1 MLFSHMF
8 WVIGHRL
15 TPQSWLA
22 WCARPTR
29 IFGKMPYSEKLR
41 PIQPIQTC
49 HTWAEEFQKRNK
61 KKLLHCVR
69 LREVEYREEL
79 NNQTFP
85 SLNCGGLTCSY
96 CLSFS
101 QKNISPHGFVK
112 MFSRRHLYNSVLLKS
127 CQNHLFSQKHIFV
140 SQKRRLFVMYWYIY
154 ILYIYINLYIHIY
167 IQSSEVV

>member
-1 MLFSHMF
+1 
-8 WVIGHRL
+8 
-15 TPQSWLA
+15 
-22 WCARPTR
+22 
-29 IFGKMPYSEKLR
+29 MPYSEKLR

-96 CLSFS
+96 CLSFLA
-101 QKNISPHGFVK
+101 KKHFT
-112 MFSRRHLYNSVLLKS
+112 SRF
-127 CQNHLFSQKHIFV
+127 CQNVLKKALVQFCVAQILSKPPVFSKAHFCFPKTPSVCYVLI
-140 SQKRRLFVMYWYIY
+140 YIY
-154 ILYIYINLYIHIY
+154 IYYIYYIYIYLYIHIY